1 MSKTQAVKL
10 ILENLSMIEEV
21 STFLDKEL
29 TPSLFNA
36 IDSTIKDELGDWV
49 GFFDF
54 YENDTTFCPKHFL
67 TAELNKTLDYR
78 NSIARYTFYKVDDIN
93 YYWISNLFNINGN
106 LMKFTFV
113 GHWGNENFN
122 FTNGKR
128 WKKFCQQENEKYP
141 QIQKAGFKFNEK
153 DGYWYLPIQPL
164 DIQKVIECY
173 ESDLEEAMEPIRD
186 ACRILLKT
194 HRYFEEIMEDAK
206 SYKG

>member
-36 IDSTIKDELGDWV
+36 IDSTIKDELGNWV
-49 GFFDF
+49 GIFDF
-54 YENDTTFCPKHFL
+54 WGNRTVFCPEHFL
-67 TAELNKTLDYR
+67 TGELDKNLNYR
-78 NSIARYTFYKVDDIN
+78 NSIASYYFHQVENTN
-93 YYWISNLFNINGN
+93 YYWLSNLFNINGN
-106 LMKFTFV
+106 LMKFAFL
-113 GHWGNENFN
+113 GHWGNESFN
-122 FTNGKR
+122 FTSGK

-153 DGYWYLPIQPL
+153 EGNWYLPIQPL
-164 DIQKVIECY
+164 NIHKVIECY
-173 ESDLEEAMEPIRD
+173 ESDLDEAMDPIRD

-194 HRYFEEIMEDAK
+194 HPYFEKIMEEAK

>member
-21 STFLDKEL
+21 VEFLDKEL
-29 TPSLFNA
+29 SPSLFNA

-49 GFFDF
+49 GIFDF
-54 YENDTTFCPKHFL
+54 LENRTAFCPKHFL
-67 TAELNKTLDYR
+67 TGELDNNLN
-78 NSIARYTFYKVDDIN
+78 NSIANYYFHQVDDTN
-93 YYWISNLFNINGN
+93 HYWLSNLFNINGN
-106 LMKFTFV
+106 LMKFTFW
-113 GHWGNENFN
+113 GHWRNEGFN
-122 FTNGKR
+122 FTGRK

-141 QIQKAGFKFNEK
+141 EIQQAGFKFNEK

-194 HRYFEEIMEDAK
+194 HRYFEKIMEDAK

>member
-36 IDSTIKDELGDWV
+36 IDSTIKDELGNWV
-49 GFFDF
+49 GIFDF
-54 YENDTTFCPKHFL
+54 WENRTVFCPENFL
-67 TAELNKTLDYR
+67 TGELDKNLNYR
-78 NSIARYTFYKVDDIN
+78 NSIASYYFYQVDDTN
-93 YYWISNLFNINGN
+93 YYWLSNLLNINGN
-106 LMKFTFV
+106 LMKFAFL

-122 FTNGKR
+122 FTSGK

-141 QIQKAGFKFNEK
+141 EIQQAGFKFNEK
-153 DGYWYLPIQPL
+153 EGEWYLPIQPL